1 MSPLDPTIR
10 GVGAPRPA
18 ERTGPAAPARGTGQ
32 AGAPG
37 FDALLASR
45 LKEAAPQ
52 QGEALRWSAH
62 ARDRLAQRGIQ
73 VTPEVADRLQ
83 DAVGRAAAKGAREA
97 LVMVDD
103 TAFVVSVK
111 NRVVITAVDK
121 EGMKNQVFTNID
133 SAVLAP

>member
-1 MSPLDPTIR
+1 MTPIDPSIR
-10 GVGAPRPA
+10 GVGAGRPA
-18 ERTGPAAPARGTGQ
+18 ERTGPAGPARE
-32 AGAPG
+32 AGPGAAPG
-37 FDALLASR
+37 FNALLASR
-45 LKEAAPQ
+45 LREAPPAEP
-52 QGEALRWSAH
+52 LRWSAH

-73 VTPEVADRLQ
+73 ITPEVADRLQ
-83 DAVGRAAAKGAREA
+83 EAVGRAAAKGARES